1 MRRTSFAGMNCS
13 VAGALEILGEWW
25 TMLIVR
31 DAFMGVRRFE
41 DFQRRLGIARNVLT
55 TRLQKLV
62 AAGIL
67 ERRRYQ
73 ERPERFEYRLTAKG
87 IELYPILVS
96 LMQWGDR
103 WAPAETKGP
112 PVVLIHRECGH
123 ESRPHLVC
131 DHCGAPA
138 DPRQMVPVAGPGYD
152 DREELA
158 PHLHPRPPVA
168 TRRSGT

>member
-62 AAGIL
+62 GAGIL

-73 ERPERFEYRLTAKG
+73 ERPTRFEYRLTDKG
-87 IELYPILVS
+87 LELYPILVS

-103 WAPAETKGP
+103 WAEGGSGP
-112 PVVLIHRECGH
+112 PVVLVHRICGH
-123 ESRPHLVC
+123 PSEPHLVC
-131 DHCGAPA
+131 DHCGEPA
-138 DPRQMVPVAGPGYD
+138 DPRQMQPVAGPGFD
-152 DREELA
+152 RREELA
-158 PHLHPRPPVA
+158 PHMRPQVA
-168 TRRSGT
+168 SEVSGT